1 MRRGVRLGVR
11 SIEHG
16 TSIDA
21 PTAKIIADSETYVV
35 STLVVGDRALKF
47 GREAGLSASSLGKLQ
62 EITNFGLQ
70 AFDHCVHAGTKIG
83 FGTDLLGVLHPL
95 QNAKFTL
102 RRQATSAIDILK
114 FATSVNAALIN
125 RTGELSVIAP
135 RPLPTCWCW
144 METRPRTSDSS
155 SAAPRRFSSS

>member
-83 FGTDLLGVLHPL
+83 F
-95 QNAKFTL
+95 A
-102 RRQATSAIDILK
+102 
-114 FATSVNAALIN
+114 
-125 RTGELSVIAP
+125 
-135 RPLPTCWCW
+135 PTCSACCTPSR
-144 METRPRTSDSS
+144 TRSSHSGARRLPRSTS
-155 SAAPRRFSSS
+155 